1 MKTNLLKSIFISLIL
16 LVGATNA
23 WAVDHTGGYIYFLKP
38 STWTESK
45 VMMFIGHDT
54 YTSVYEMTKVS
65 NTDNLYRYQMPS
77 WGGAT
82 YVAFANAGSVWGGG
96 GWGPSN
102 RTNAPHYTNVYNNYG
117 FNSGSYYVIVP
128 SGTGKNAS
136 ITINYTGTTA
146 SSVNRTTKA
155 ISSNAAAGTV
165 SVSGYYLSSATAV
178 STRSA
183 VSSTAS
189 NTTASTT
196 LAPAS
201 TATFKATANTGYEFV
216 GWYDAASGGNQL
228 STSTTDTVKY
238 DISFSE
244 KTVYGRFRAKTYTVT
259 LNASGGTGGT
269 GSVTA
274 TYNAAMPS
282 ATMPTRNGYTFK
294 GYYDA
299 QSGGTQY
306 YKADGSS
313 ARTWNKT
320 AATTLY
326 AQWELATYTITYKNL
341 NGATHTNPPTYT
353 INSATITFTAPTSKP
368 VGYTFANWTPAS
380 IEKGSYGDKTVTA
393 NWTAATST
401 VELNQEEA
409 TEKGTASV
417 TATYGSAMPAITIPS
432 RTGYTFAG
440 YYTEKNGGGTQYYK
454 ADGTSATT
462 WNLEGAQTL
471 YAKWEIINYNITYT
485 NLNGAIHSN
494 PPTYTI
500 EDKEI
505 TFTAPTAR
513 TGYTFAGWTP
523 ASIAQGS
530 TEKRTVIANWTVNQY
545 TLTWELNGG
554 TVTKEGTAAGLVDY
568 GTILTPPILAK
579 TGYTQNGWSPAV
591 PNSMPASDATYT
603 AQWTINQYTLTYG
616 VYQGA
621 NGTIQLDEETAVTS
635 GSATFDYNTE
645 LTLTAQPID
654 GYKVA
659 GWYGDE
665 ACTQQIA
672 EALESITI
680 TLTENKTVYVKIVD
694 ATEKTYDVTV
704 RAGEGGTVSSD
715 ESIKV
720 GEQTSTTITA
730 TPAAGYRFVNWEV
743 TDGIVAPQD
752 LTNPT
757 ISITANG
764 SGSLTANFVRIY
776 TVKYYATPIAAGSV
790 TAKVDENTFTSGD
803 ALDVNTIITF
813 TATPNTQCNF
823 IKWVDGTGTELSTYA
838 TYEHTTYEHKVTDD
852 ITVKGIF
859 TINQY
864 TLTFSAG
871 EGGHVSA
878 TANNSAIASP
888 ATLDYN
894 TSVTLTAEPDAGCAF
909 VKWVNEDGTQIST
922 NPTYTFNL
930 TAAKTAKAVFAQ
942 GTTVY
947 MKAIEYWK
955 KDHPRYAIYYW
966 GAGDKNGWV
975 DMTNVDCNGDIYEG
989 YVPAGYTNFQ
999 FVRLAPS
1006 TSNAFG
1012 EQVWNQTPN
1021 LTTTNNAEKMY
1032 IQPHVYLKPNSNWKQ
1047 SNARFAAYFYED
1059 GKEAKWNSMNDLDG
1073 DGVYSCEIPTGYT
1086 NVIFCRMNPAH
1097 TDNRWNTGED
1107 TEETKRFWN
1116 QTNDLTVP
1124 ADNNSNNLYTVK
1136 DGTWD
1141 KGGGSWSAGPHK
1153 NGWQTHE
1160 EPSYKITYSNPDN
1173 GTITVTKAGNNVASG
1188 TSLNMGDEIKITFT
1202 PADSYELINY
1212 NVDYATETGEE
1223 GVYTVCGPTKITAE
1237 FAKAGTAR
1245 TVYLRPNEDWLRDE
1259 PIFAAYAWNS
1269 KNNTQNHWYI
1279 MTTKADDY
1287 TGAYSCNISSTYD
1300 WVIFVRIKPAGRDG
1314 SDGSLKFENAWNQT
1328 KDLAIIDK
1336 DNDKTNDNKLRC
1348 AISNQ
1353 ISEGND
1359 KDKYDV
1365 KWEENTPIW
1374 GLTANFNDWTAE
1386 KAVFKG
1392 YPGHLDVMPPFG
1404 TSHEFKLYNFVYE
1417 NNKYLGNAGTMK
1429 RANSGQWWTMDASEQ
1444 ADCKMML
1451 DVKGDYIYQM
1461 RFLTVGSELR
1471 KQISVTYPEYGDVY
1485 TLLYEY
1491 TVDSQTKTRLS
1502 YEIPAV
1508 EGEQL
1513 DTISF
1518 HVLKNSNPKIK
1529 LLKNATQQ
1537 GDAVNI
1543 TVKADSVYNFVLQ
1556 QSGGTATLLDAANP
1570 DVYTGKYYIRTD
1582 AAAGGWGAYK
1592 QAYNQMTYSSY
1603 ADINHEF
1610 DHYFC
1615 KWVANPEDANGNY
1628 TSYTNVKF
1636 CVANDYS
1643 HAISDEMNGDEYIEK
1658 NDVPV
1663 GCIPQN
1669 ANVRFMWNSQTNEVN
1684 RAYISGSGE
1693 IKDRYLVLS
1702 GDEKLTDLKDQYFK
1716 VEGLNPNES
1725 GFADMGNWIYQLDA
1739 KAGKGAS
1746 IALTAT
1752 YNGRV
1757 QTFFSTSAVAVASE
1771 GNNQT
1776 YPVRFIYD
1784 FKTNN
1789 LVAAW
1794 LLLETENDVQGGGDG
1809 LNANMLLL
1817 RKHHE
1822 QAQQIQL
1829 ANTLSKVGTAY
1840 GVMTFD
1846 KYFLNNRYSEGANQG
1861 KDLPANEQKS
1871 IYERA
1876 LYWISF
1882 PFDVRIR
1889 DVFGFGE
1896 YMDTWI
1902 MEYYDGEARAKNGA
1916 WVDSESYWTYIT
1928 DLDYVLK
1935 KGVGYVLCLDLDKM
1949 DYKSSVWENTAEV
1962 SLYFPSAQ
1970 PIGTIDVNQAVS
1982 ITLKPYTCS
1991 IERDNRNIYDSN
2003 WNVIGVPR
2011 FINLDIQL
2019 TNTKSGATQDQVI
2032 YYYEYI
2038 PATNDYKVAVSTGQ
2052 KIFETMKAY
2061 MVQYAGPINWWDMAS
2076 WTPKQIAARRNADA
2090 GPEKVSLNLE
2100 LAQDDLT
2107 ADKTFIQLQE
2117 EGATADFDMNKD
2129 LTKIINAGANIYT
2142 LVGEGNI
2149 QTAGNVLPM
2158 GECEVP
2164 VGVKVDAAGE
2174 YTFRMP
2180 DGTEGMV
2187 VELIDYELE
2196 TKTNLLLFDYT
2207 VTLPKGTN
2215 EGRFALHI
2223 QPSKSG
2229 VTTNIDQINGGSMHH
2244 EGVQK
2249 YLIDGQLYI
2258 VREGVVY
2265 DAQGHRL

>member
-1 MKTNLLKSIFISLIL
+1 MKTNLLKSMFISLIL
-16 LVGATNA
+16 VMGVSNA
-23 WAVDHTGGYIYFLKP
+23 WAVNHTGGYIYFLKP

-45 VMMFIGHDT
+45 VMMFVGHDS
-54 YTSVYEMTKVS
+54 YTSVYEMTKVT
-65 NTDNLYRYQMPS
+65 NTDNLYRYTMPK
-77 WGGAT
+77 WDNAN
-82 YVAFANAGSVWGGG
+82 YVAFANGGSVWGSGD
-96 GWGPSN
+96 WGSSN
-102 RTNAPHYTNVYNNYG
+102 RTNAPHYTNVYKDYG

-128 SGTGKNAS
+128 SGTGNNAS

-228 STSTTDTVKY
+228 STSTTYTVKY

-299 QSGGTQY
+299 TSGGTQY

-326 AQWELATYTITYKNL
+326 AQWELKTYTITYDNL
-341 NGATHTNPPTYT
+341 KGATHTNPATYN

-368 VGYTFANWTPAS
+368 TGYTFTNWSPAS
-380 IEKGSYGDKTVTA
+380 IATGSTGNVTVTA
-393 NWTAATST
+393 NWTASTSEVT
-401 VELNQEEA
+401 LSQEEA
-409 TEKGTASV
+409 TTQGTASV
-417 TATYGSAMPAITIPS
+417 TATYGSAMPAITKPS
-432 RTGYTFAG
+432 RTGYTFGG
-440 YYTEKNGGGTQYYK
+440 YYTGKNGEGTPYYDK
-454 ADGTSATT
+454 DGTSATT

-471 YAKWEIINYNITYT
+471 YAKWEIINYTITYT
-485 NLNGAIHSN
+485 NLNGATHSN

-523 ASIAQGS
+523 ASIAKGS
-530 TEKRTVIANWTVNQY
+530 TDNKTVIANWTVNQY

-554 TVTKEGTAAGLVDY
+554 TVTKEGTPAGLVDY
-568 GTILTPPILAK
+568 GTNLTPPILAK

-591 PNSMPASDATYT
+591 PNSMPAYDATYT
-603 AQWTINQYTLTYG
+603 AQWTINQYTITYG
-616 VYQGA
+616 VFQGA

-635 GSATFDYNTE
+635 GSATFNYNTKH
-645 LTLTAQPID
+645 TLTASPKD
-654 GYKVA
+654 GYKVV

-672 EALESITI
+672 EASESITI

-715 ESIKV
+715 ENIKV
-720 GEQTSTTITA
+720 GEQTTTTITA
-730 TPAAGYRFVNWEV
+730 IPNTGYRFVNW
-743 TDGIVAPQD
+743 TITGYIVAPQD

-757 ISITANG
+757 INITANG
-764 SGSLTANFVRIY
+764 TGTLTANFIRVY
-776 TVKYYATPIAAGSV
+776 TVTFLATPLSAGTM
-790 TAKVDENTFTSGD
+790 TATANSQALVSGNEYDINT
-803 ALDVNTIITF
+803 VITF
-813 TATPNTQCNF
+813 TATPNTECQF
-823 IKWVDGTGTELSTYA
+823 VKWIDAKGNELSTEKEYV
-838 TYEHTTYEHKVTDD
+838 HTLVANV
-852 ITVKGIF
+852 TVKAIF
-859 TINQY
+859 SINQY

-878 TANNSAIASP
+878 IANNSAIASP
-888 ATLDYN
+888 ASLDYN
-894 TSVTLTAEPDAGCAF
+894 TSVTLTAEPSANCKFLGWFDGNTQKSPSAVYTTKLTADMNLEAHFQKGTTIFFKPVDYWKEADARFAVYTWGTSVDDKWIEFEDYGC
-909 VKWVNEDGTQIST
+909 NEDI
-922 NPTYTFNL
+922 F
-930 TAAKTAKAVFAQ
+930 TA
-942 GTTVY
+942 
-947 MKAIEYWK
+947 
-955 KDHPRYAIYYW
+955 
-966 GAGDKNGWV
+966 
-975 DMTNVDCNGDIYEG
+975 DI
-989 YVPAGYTNFQ
+989 PAGYTGFKI
-999 FVRLAPS
+999 VRLKPAS
-1006 TSNAFG
+1006 ADGYESDGDGLNWDNRWAET
-1012 EQVWNQTPN
+1012 VN
-1021 LTTTNNAEKMY
+1021 LTIPTGNKNLYDMTVTKTSTKLY
-1032 IQPHVYLKPNSNWKQ
+1032 FTPHDNWKQ
-1047 SNARFAAYFYED
+1047 ADARFAAYFFGNGNNKWVDLTHHND
-1059 GKEAKWNSMNDLDG
+1059 GIYACDKPS
-1073 DGVYSCEIPTGYT
+1073 GYT
-1086 NVIFCRMNPAH
+1086 KVIFGRMNP
-1097 TDNRWNTGED
+1097 G
-1107 TEETKRFWN
+1107 TKENNFNNGVKWN
-1116 QTNDLTVP
+1116 QTGDIVIPTNGQNHYILT
-1124 ADNNSNNLYTVK
+1124 
-1136 DGTWD
+1136 GGEWD
-1141 KGGGSWSAGPHK
+1141 EVTGEWHTA
-1153 NGWQTHE
+1153 WDDRQWTTYAA
-1160 EPSYKITYSNPDN
+1160 PSYKLTIQSTAN
-1173 GTITVTKAGNNVASG
+1173 GTVAVSKVGGGALANNAPIM
-1188 TSLNMGDEIKITFT
+1188 LGDEITITFT
-1202 PADSYELINY
+1202 PNDGNELSNYLINY
-1212 NVDYATETGEE
+1212 ASETETE
-1223 GVYTVCGPTKITAE
+1223 GVYTVCGPTKIIAE
-1237 FAKAGTAR
+1237 FDPIAPSR
-1245 TVYLRPNEDWLRDE
+1245 TVYLRPNEDWLRDN
-1259 PIFAAYAWNS
+1259 PIMAAYAYKSTDDKYYRWYVM
-1269 KNNTQNHWYI
+1269 NT
-1279 MTTKADDY
+1279 TDDDY
-1287 TGAYSCNISSTYD
+1287 TGAYSCKIPSEYD
-1300 WVIFVRIKPAGRDG
+1300 KIIFVRLNPNGSSTTNDG
-1314 SDGSLKFENAWNQT
+1314 FNWDNKWNQT
-1328 KDLAIIDK
+1328 KDLTIIDK
-1336 DNDKTNDNKLRC
+1336 DNDKTNDHKLRF
-1348 AISNQ
+1348 AIGDK
-1353 ISEGND
+1353 IVGGND
-1359 KDKYDV
+1359 NDKYDG

-1374 GLTANFNDWTAE
+1374 GLIANFNDWKAE
-1386 KAVFKG
+1386 NAVFMG
-1392 YPGHLDVMPPFG
+1392 YPGKLNTVPPF
-1404 TSHEFKLYNFVYE
+1404 TPQHAFKLFNFFYAE
-1417 NNKYLGNAGTMK
+1417 NSNYFGNAGTMK
-1429 RANSGQWWTMDASEQ
+1429 RENSEQWWTMDVNEQ
-1444 ADCKMML
+1444 ANCQMKL
-1451 DVKGDYIYQM
+1451 DAKGDYIYQL
-1461 RFLTVGSELR
+1461 RFLTVGPELR
-1471 KQISVTYPEYGDVY
+1471 KQISVTYPAEEMYYLNYVEGNRWSYAISNTSDNTKSDKVSFFVSQGTATIKLTDVNR
-1485 TLLYEY
+1485 TE
-1491 TVDSQTKTRLS
+1491 QATKT
-1502 YEIPAV
+1502 
-1508 EGEQL
+1508 
-1513 DTISF
+1513 F
-1518 HVLKNSNPKIK
+1518 
-1529 LLKNATQQ
+1529 
-1537 GDAVNI
+1537 NI
-1543 TVKADSVYNFVLQ
+1543 EKAGVYNFTLQ
-1556 QSGGTATLLDAANP
+1556 HGATPAISNEFEE
-1570 DVYTGKYYIRTD
+1570 YTGNYYVRTD

-1592 QAYNQMTYSSY
+1592 QAGNKMTYSSY
-1603 ADINHEF
+1603 AEQNQGF

-1615 KWVANPEDANGNY
+1615 KWVCNEDDQKNFVAY
-1628 TSYTNVKF
+1628 RNVKF

-1643 HAISDEMNGDEYIEK
+1643 HAISDELNGDEYIEK
-1658 NDVPV
+1658 NEVPT
-1663 GCIPQN
+1663 GCVPQS
-1669 ANVRFMWNSQTNEVN
+1669 ANVRFTWNSKTNEVN

-1702 GDEKLTDLKDQYFK
+1702 GDEKLTDLKDQNFN
-1716 VEGLNPNES
+1716 VAGLKPNES

-1771 GNNQT
+1771 GNNKT

-1809 LNANMLLL
+1809 LNANMLLM

-1846 KYFLNNRYSEGANQG
+1846 KYFLNNYYSDQEGAN
-1861 KDLPANEQKS
+1861 KDKMLPVNKQKS

-1935 KGVGYVLCLDLDKM
+1935 AGVGYVLCLDLEKM
-1949 DYKSSVWENTAEV
+1949 AYNSNIWNYTSEV
-1962 SLYFPSAQ
+1962 SLYFPSAK
-1970 PIGTIDVNQAVS
+1970 PIGTIDANQAVS
-1982 ITLKPYTCS
+1982 INVPEHECK
-1991 IERDNRNIYDSN
+1991 INRPTPQGDRRFADSN

-2011 FINLDIQL
+2011 FINLNIELGHDIKQ
-2019 TNTKSGATQDQVI
+2019 NEVI
-2032 YYYEYI
+2032 YYYDYI
-2038 PATNDYKVAVSTGQ
+2038 PATNKYTPVQSSGTKT
-2052 KIFETMKAY
+2052 FETMKAY
-2061 MVQYAGPINWWDMAS
+2061 IVQYAGTIDWWSMANWI
-2076 WTPKQIAARRNADA
+2076 PKQIAARRNADA
-2090 GPEKVSLNLE
+2090 GPEEVSFRLE
-2100 LAQDDLT
+2100 LAQDDIT
-2107 ADKTFIQLQE
+2107 ADKTFIQLQG

-2129 LTKIINAGANIYT
+2129 LCKILNAGANIYT
-2142 LVGEGNI
+2142 IVGEGNI
-2149 QTAGNVLPM
+2149 LTAGNVMPM
-2158 GECEVP
+2158 SECVVP
-2164 VGVKVDAAGE
+2164 VGVKVDTEGE
-2174 YTFRMP
+2174 YTFCMP

-2187 VELIDYELE
+2187 VELVDYELE
-2196 TKTNLLLFDYT
+2196 TTTNLLLFDYT

-2229 VTTNIDQINGGSMHH
+2229 VTT
-2244 EGVQK
+2244 GVENVGDKAKGIEK
-2249 YLIDGQLYI
+2249 YIIDGKLI
-2258 VREGVVY
+2258 IRTAEGEVF